1 MCADFKELEQT
12 GVGKLEQDKLTQ
24 LLKKKGSYHLPSD
37 VNLHEEVVKI
47 INF

>member
-24 LLKKKGSYHLPSD
+24 LFKKGSYHLPSD